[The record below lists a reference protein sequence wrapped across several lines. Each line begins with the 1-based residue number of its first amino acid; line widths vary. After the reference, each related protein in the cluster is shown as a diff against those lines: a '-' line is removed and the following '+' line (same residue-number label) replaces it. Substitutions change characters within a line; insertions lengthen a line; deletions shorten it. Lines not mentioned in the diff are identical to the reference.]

1 MAGETL
7 DKDAFFK
14 ALEELDCLTG
24 DSEDEAD
31 IELSYI
37 IKRSKNSDKTG
48 SSNCCKDTPPLK
60 LLRATSAPQPTS
72 TSIAGSSGHSKM
84 LTPDSDGLQL
94 GVKRSN
100 TTGALSG
107 RSEAGKQSKQRRVM
121 ARRTV
126 PEEQQIFKDL
136 VFCG

>member
-1 MAGETL
+1 MAGKTL

-31 IELSYI
+31 IELSRI
-37 IKRSKNSDKTG
+37 IKRSKNSDKPS
-48 SSNCCKDTPPLK
+48 SSNCRDAPPLK
-60 LLRATSAPQPTS
+60 LLRATSAPQSPS
-72 TSIAGSSGHSKM
+72 TSIAGSSTHSKM
-84 LTPDSDGLQL
+84 LVPGSDGLQP

-100 TTGALSG
+100 TTGALTG
-107 RSEAGKQSKQRRVM
+107 RSEADKQSKRRRVM
-121 ARRTV
+121 APRTV
-126 PEEQQIFKDL
+126 PEEQQIFKGL